1 MMIYGHKEGMTRWI
15 DKENGSITPVT
26 VIKCDPN
33 KISRLL
39 TDGEDGYSAVQV
51 SFGKTKAGKIT
62 KPVLG
67 VYKARSQEPAKYLK
81 EFRVA
86 AKDLDKYKVG
96 ENLSVTDFNDI
107 DYVDATGIT
116 VGKGFA
122 GVIKRHNFKTQD
134 ATHGNSLAHRAPGS
148 IGQCQDPGRVFK
160 GKKMAGRMGGVQRT
174 AQSLK
179 LVHVDAE
186 RNLLIVAG
194 AVPGH
199 KGGLIKVTVATK
211 KLRGEQ

>member
-1 MMIYGHKEGMTRWI
+1 MMIYGHKEGMTRWTNK
-15 DKENGSITPVT
+15 DNGTITPVT
-26 VIKCDPN
+26 VIKCDAN

-39 TDGEDGYSAVQV
+39 NDSDDGYSAVQV
-51 SFGKTKAGKIT
+51 SFGKAKSKKIS
-62 KPVLG
+62 KPVHG
-67 VYKARSQEPAKYLK
+67 VYKARDQEPAKYLK
-81 EFRVA
+81 EFRVSA
-86 AKDLDKYKVG
+86 EDLAKYKVG
-96 ENLSVTDFNDI
+96 ESLSVTDFSEIEYI
-107 DYVDATGIT
+107 DVTGVT

-122 GVIKRHNFKTQD
+122 GVIKRWNFKMQD

-179 LVHVDAE
+179 LLHVDAE

-199 KGGLIKVTVATK
+199 KGGLVKVAIATK
-211 KLRGEQ
+211 KLRGNQ